1 MSRRNQD
8 TARRHGT
15 QLTWAA
21 KANGELAH
29 ISEVKNGLQCGCS
42 CPACGTALIARQGK
56 VREHHFAHANGA
68 ECAQAV
74 ESALHLA
81 AKAIIAEH
89 RQMVLPAVEIEFPH
103 STWRRGIAQERR
115 YEIES
120 VDVERKLGAIIPD
133 IVVRV
138 GGRTLL
144 VEVKVTHGVD
154 DQKLKKIRELGLSCV
169 EIDLSGIE
177 RGLSRENLQEV
188 IIDDSASKHW
198 VHNVRAHE
206 ERKKVLSEATLL
218 EGVDRGMAVH
228 ADGCPIR
235 ARVWNEKPY
244 ANMMDDCT
252 GCEHMVV
259 LSPDAGV
266 ICDGFRARGVP
277 PPPATEVPRPPP
289 EAFED
294 PEEDPVK
301 AAKRWVEEKR
311 RSDADAFAQEQWEAR
326 VAAERAEAMAATSDD
341 EPTTSI
347 TPSAA
352 IRPQGPHKGGLR
364 FRPRLQQRRSRG
376 GQTSGRLLYSEVMK
390 KWTEPTPARPK
401 RRGKKGGRARRA
413 IRWRGPL

>member
-8 TARRHGT
+8 TAGRHGT
-15 QLTWAA
+15 QITWAV

-29 ISEVKNGLQCGCS
+29 ISEVNNGLQCGCS
-42 CPACGTALIARQGK
+42 CPACGTVLIARQGK

-74 ESALHLA
+74 ETAQHLA
-81 AKAIIAEH
+81 AKEIIAEH
-89 RQMVLPAVEIEFPH
+89 RQMVLPAVEIEFPS

-133 IVVRV
+133 VVVRV
-138 GGRTLL
+138 RDRPLL

-154 DQKLKKIRELGLSCV
+154 DQKLKKIRELGLSCI

-177 RGLSRENLQEV
+177 RDLSRENLQEV
-188 IIDDSASKHW
+188 IVDDGASKRW

-206 ERKKVLSEATLL
+206 ERKKVLSEAILL
-218 EGVDRGMAVH
+218 ESVDRGMAVH

-235 ARVWNEKPY
+235 ARVWNGKPY
-244 ANMMDDCT
+244 ANMVDDCV
-252 GCEHMVV
+252 GCEHMMT
-259 LSPDAGV
+259 LDFDEGV

-277 PPPATEVPRPPP
+277 PPATEPRPPP

-301 AAKRWVEEKR
+301 AAKRWAEEKR
-311 RSDADAFAQEQWEAR
+311 RSDADVLAREQWEAR
-326 VAAERAEAMAATSDD
+326 VAAERAEALAATGDD
-341 EPTTSI
+341 EPTGSI

-352 IRPQGPHKGGLR
+352 VRPQGPHKGGLR
-364 FRPRLQQRRSRG
+364 FRPRPQQRRSR
-376 GQTSGRLLYSEVMK
+376 
-390 KWTEPTPARPK
+390 
-401 RRGKKGGRARRA
+401 GGRARRA
-413 IRWRGPL
+413 IRWREPL

>member
-8 TARRHGT
+8 TAGRHGT

-21 KANGELAH
+21 KANGELVH
-29 ISEVKNGLQCGCS
+29 ISEVNNGLQCGCS

-74 ESALHLA
+74 ETALHLA
-81 AKAIIAEH
+81 AKTVIAEH
-89 RQMVLPAVEIEFPH
+89 SQMVLPAVEIEFPH

-133 IVVRV
+133 VVVRV
-138 GGRTLL
+138 RDRPLL
-144 VEVKVTHGVD
+144 VEVKVTHEVD

-169 EIDLSGIE
+169 EIDLSGVE
-177 RGLSRENLQEV
+177 RDLAREHLEEV
-188 IIDDSASKHW
+188 IIDDGASKRW
-198 VHNVRAHE
+198 VHNIRAHE
-206 ERKKVLSEATLL
+206 ERKKVLSEAILL
-218 EGVDRGMAVH
+218 ESVDRGMAVH

-235 ARVWNEKPY
+235 ARVWNGQPY
-244 ANMMDDCT
+244 ANMVDDCV
-252 GCEHMVV
+252 GCEHMMT
-259 LSPDAGV
+259 LNFDEGV

-277 PPPATEVPRPPP
+277 PPPATEPRPPP

-301 AAKRWVEEKR
+301 AAKRWAEEKR
-311 RSDADAFAQEQWEAR
+311 RSDGDAFAREQWEAR
-326 VAAERAEAMAATSDD
+326 VAAERAEALAATGDD
-341 EPTTSI
+341 EPTASI

-352 IRPQGPHKGGLR
+352 VRPQGPHKGGLK
-364 FRPRLQQRRSRG
+364 FRPRSQQRRSI
-376 GQTSGRLLYSEVMK
+376 V
-390 KWTEPTPARPK
+390 
-401 RRGKKGGRARRA
+401 GRARRA
-413 IRWRGPL
+413 IRWREPL